1 MQDNEATR
9 LSAREIGFDQKPS
22 EYIVWV
28 KNNLGRDISNSTV
41 TKTLGKYSDR
51 KNAGVDNS
59 LLQLARQF
67 LLECNDNVYYSKSLL
82 ERAKYDLNRRPVTQN
97 V

>member
-1 MQDNEATR
+1 MRDNEATR
-9 LSAREIGFDQKPS
+9 FSAGVIGFHQKPA
-22 EYIVWV
+22 EYITWV

-59 LLQLARQF
+59 LLQMARQF
-67 LLECNDNVYYSKSLL
+67 LLKCNDNVYYSKALL
-82 ERAKYDLNRRPVTQN
+82 ERVKADLNSYPVTQN